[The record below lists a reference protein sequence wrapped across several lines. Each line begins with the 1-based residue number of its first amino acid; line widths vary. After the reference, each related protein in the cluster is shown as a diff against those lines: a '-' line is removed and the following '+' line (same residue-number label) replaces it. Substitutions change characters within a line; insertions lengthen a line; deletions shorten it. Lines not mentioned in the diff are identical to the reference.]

1 MVDDEVL
8 NDLLDRWE
16 EAQERGESISVE
28 QLCAAH
34 PELIDAVRRHV
45 AALRTMDHRMGALTG
60 ESMGESMGTS
70 TDTVTDEAEQL
81 SFDSRIS
88 SLSFHARGGLGAV
101 YVGEDR
107 ELHRRVAVKFIHRNL
122 ARDPASRQRF
132 ELEAEVTGRLEHPGV
147 VPLYGVGESDGNR
160 LFYAMRFVDGSTLDE
175 AIRRYFELQRERPGG
190 QAVEFRELLSSFVSV
205 CKTIAYAHNRGIVH
219 RDIKPENILLGR
231 YGETLVVDWG
241 LALPFLREE
250 RFRQSG
256 EKTLLPSGGS
266 GSGSSSSHGAGTPA
280 YMSPEQA
287 SELAPTPAADVYCL
301 GATLYKILTGVP
313 PVSANTL
320 SDIKTRILEGRI
332 ARPGSLVRNIPL
344 PLEAICR
351 KAMPLQ
357 PSHRYATALDLAR
370 DVERFLADEAV
381 LAYHEPLSARLSR
394 VGRRHRLATQ
404 VAVAG
409 LAACLLVMGVSAVWL
424 ASLAHREQNAR
435 ETAESAGQVAEQSRR
450 ENLRTS
456 ALFLARSIAQEIDLR
471 WRILEAEAA
480 SPKLRELMLAA
491 NRALVA
497 EQSEPSAKKS
507 LDAADQAAIQTW
519 LDKRYIANNS
529 AVKTKAWFMNAIEGT
544 QVARV
549 PEARSIGRNYRH
561 RDYFHGHGKDLPRDS
576 EEVREAAPLPD
587 KIVHMSAVFESTN
600 TGTLMVAF
608 SVPIWSDSVE
618 VAERHPIGILAMLV
632 ELGDFAIGRHAV
644 LADTRVDQIEN
655 RRGLILHHSRLGLKT
670 AEESLPRLSAVMV
683 EKAMLLRADRR
694 RAGSS
699 QTALASNVLEQFD
712 DPVDRQT
719 HLAAMEPVTIAGRP
733 SNISDTGWI
742 VIAEEAVE

>member
-1 MVDDEVL
+1 MVDDDLL

-28 QLCAAH
+28 QLCVEH
-34 PELIDAVRRHV
+34 PELIEAVRQRIV
-45 AALRTMDHRMGALTG
+45 ALRTIDHR
-60 ESMGESMGTS
+60 MGTS

-81 SFDSRIS
+81 SFASRIS
-88 SLSFHARGGLGAV
+88 SLAFHARGGLGAV

-107 ELHRRVAVKFIHRNL
+107 ELHRRVAIKFIHRNL

-147 VPLYGVGESDGNR
+147 VPLYGVGEADGNR
-160 LFYAMRFVDGSTLDE
+160 PFYAMRFVDGSTLDE
-175 AIRRYFELQRERPGG
+175 AIRRYFELKRERPGG
-190 QAVEFRELLSSFVSV
+190 QTVEFRELLSSFVSV

-256 EKTLLPSGGS
+256 EKTLLPTGGS
-266 GSGSSSSHGAGTPA
+266 GSGSSSSRGAGTPA

-287 SELAPTPAADVYCL
+287 SELAPTPAADVYSL

-332 ARPGSLVRNIPL
+332 ARPSSLARNLPL

-351 KAMPLQ
+351 KAMSLQ
-357 PSHRYATALDLAR
+357 PSDRYATALDLAR

-381 LAYHEPLSARLSR
+381 QAYQEPLSARLSR

-409 LAACLLVMGVSAVWL
+409 LALCLLVMGVSAIWL
-424 ASLAHREQNAR
+424 GSLAHREQNAR

-491 NRALVA
+491 NRGLIAG
-497 EQSEPSAKKS
+497 QS
-507 LDAADQAAIQTW
+507 LDARDQTAIQTW

-544 QVARV
+544 QLARV
-549 PEARSIGRNYRH
+549 PEERSIGRNYRH
-561 RDYFHGHGKDLPRDS
+561 RDYFHGRGKDLPRDS
-576 EEVREAAPLPD
+576 DEVRQATPLPD

-618 VAERHPIGILAMLV
+618 VADRQPIGILAMLV

-644 LADTRVDQIEN
+644 LADTRVDQIDN
-655 RRGLILHHSRLGLKT
+655 RRGLILHHPRLGLKSSD
-670 AEESLPRLSAVMV
+670 ESLPRLADAMV

-699 QTALASNVLEQFD
+699 QSALESNILEQFD

-719 HLAAMEPVTIAGRP
+719 HLAALEPVTIAGRP

-742 VIAEEAVE
+742 VIAEEATD

>member
-1 MVDDEVL
+1 MVDDDLL

-28 QLCAAH
+28 SLCVDH
-34 PELIDAVRRHV
+34 PELIDAVRQRI
-45 AALRTMDHRMGALTG
+45 AALHTIDQRMGT
-60 ESMGESMGTS
+60 SMGESS
-70 TDTVTDEAEQL
+70 DTVTDEAEQL
-81 SFDSRIS
+81 SFASRIS
-88 SLSFHARGGLGAV
+88 SLAFHARGGLGAV

-107 ELHRRVAVKFIHRNL
+107 GLHRRVAVKFIHRNL

-175 AIRRYFELQRERPGG
+175 SIRRYFELERERPGG
-190 QAVEFRELLSSFVSV
+190 NIVEFRELLSSFVSV

-256 EKTLLPSGGS
+256 EKTLMPSGGS

-332 ARPGSLVRNIPL
+332 ARPSSLVRNIPL

-351 KAMPLQ
+351 KAMSLQ
-357 PSHRYATALDLAR
+357 PSDRYATALDLAR

-381 LAYHEPLSARLSR
+381 LAYNEPLSARLSR

-409 LAACLLVMGVSAVWL
+409 LAACLLVMGVSAIWL

-435 ETAESAGQVAEQSRR
+435 ETAESAGQLAEQSRR

-456 ALFLARSIAQEIDLR
+456 ALFLARSIAQEIELR

-480 SPKLRELMLAA
+480 SPKLRELLLAA
-491 NRALVA
+491 NRGLV
-497 EQSEPSAKKS
+497 EKPLEKQLEKQS
-507 LDAADQAAIQTW
+507 LDARDQTAIQTW
-519 LDKRYIANNS
+519 LDKRYIANNA
-529 AVKTKAWFMNAIEGT
+529 AVKTKAWNINAIEGT

-561 RDYFHGHGKDLPRDS
+561 RDYFHGRGKDLPRDS
-576 EEVREAAPLPD
+576 EEARQATPLPD

-608 SVPIWSDSVE
+608 SVPIWSASVE
-618 VAERHPIGILAMLV
+618 EPQRQPIGILSMVV

-644 LADTRVDQIEN
+644 LADTRVDQIAN
-655 RRGLILHHSRLGLKT
+655 RRGLILHHPRLGLKSSDE
-670 AEESLPRLSAVMV
+670 ALPRLSDGVV
-683 EKAMLLRADRR
+683 ENAMLLRADRR
-694 RAGSS
+694 RTGPLPSS
-699 QTALASNVLEQFD
+699 PQTSILEQFD
-712 DPVDRQT
+712 DPVDGQT
-719 HLAAMEPVTIAGRP
+719 HLAALEPVIIVGRP
-733 SNISDTGWI
+733 SNIADTGWI
-742 VIAEEAVE
+742 VIAEEAAE

>member
-1 MVDDEVL
+1 MVDDDSL

-16 EAQERGESISVE
+16 EAQERGESINIE
-28 QLCAAH
+28 QLCVDH
-34 PELIDAVRRHV
+34 PDLIEAVRLRI
-45 AALRTMDHRMGALTG
+45 AALRTIDHR
-60 ESMGESMGTS
+60 MGTS

-81 SFDSRIS
+81 SFASRIS
-88 SLSFHARGGLGAV
+88 SLAFHARGGLGAV

-175 AIRRYFELQRERPGG
+175 AIRRFFELERERPGG
-190 QAVEFRELLSSFVSV
+190 QIVEFRALLSSFVSV

-301 GATLYKILTGVP
+301 GATLFKILTGVP

-332 ARPGSLVRNIPL
+332 ARPSSLRRNLPL

-351 KAMPLQ
+351 KAMSLQ
-357 PSHRYATALDLAR
+357 PSDRYATALDLAR

-381 LAYHEPLSARLSR
+381 LAYTEPLSARLSR

-409 LAACLLVMGVSAVWL
+409 LALCLLVMGVSAIWL
-424 ASLAHREQNAR
+424 GSLAHREQNAR
-435 ETAESAGQVAEQSRR
+435 ETAESAGQFAERSRR

-456 ALFLARSIAQEIDLR
+456 ALFLAKSIAQEIELR

-480 SPKLRELMLAA
+480 SPKLRELLLAA
-491 NRALVA
+491 NRGLV
-497 EQSEPSAKKS
+497 EKQLEKES
-507 LDAADQAAIQTW
+507 LDPMDHTAIQTW
-519 LDKRYIANNS
+519 LDKRYIANNA
-529 AVKTKAWFMNAIEGT
+529 AVKTKAWNINAIEGT

-561 RDYFHGHGKDLPRDS
+561 RDYFHGRGKDLPRDS
-576 EEVREAAPLPD
+576 EEVRQATPLAG

-608 SVPIWSDSVE
+608 SVPIWSASVE
-618 VAERHPIGILAMLV
+618 EAQRQPIGILSMVV

-644 LADTRVDQIEN
+644 LADTRVDQIAS
-655 RRGLILHHSRLGLKT
+655 RRGLILHHPRLGLKT
-670 AEESLPRLSAVMV
+670 SDEALPRLSSAVV
-683 EKAMLLRADRR
+683 ENAMLLRADRR
-694 RAGSS
+694 RTVPL
-699 QTALASNVLEQFD
+699 QTSPQTSILEQFD
-712 DPVDRQT
+712 DPVDGQT
-719 HLAAMEPVTIAGRP
+719 HLAALEPVVIVGRP
-733 SNISDTGWI
+733 SNIADTGWI
-742 VIAEEAVE
+742 VIAEEAADSP

>member
-1 MVDDEVL
+1 MLDNDLIDE
-8 NDLLDRWE
+8 LLDRWE
-16 EAQERGESISVE
+16 EGQERGQSVSLE
-28 QLCAAH
+28 QLCADR
-34 PELIDAVRRHV
+34 PDLIDAVRQRIS
-45 AALRTMDHRMGALTG
+45 ALRTIDHRLAALN
-60 ESMGESMGTS
+60 
-70 TDTVTDEAEQL
+70 DTATDETEPL
-81 SFDSRIS
+81 SFASQIQ
-88 SLSFHARGGLGAV
+88 SLEFHAKGGLGAV
-101 YVGEDR
+101 YVGDDHR
-107 ELHRRVAVKFIHRNL
+107 LHRRVAVKFIHHNL

-147 VPLYGVGESDGNR
+147 VPLYGVGETDGNR
-160 LFYAMRFVDGSTLDE
+160 LFYVMRFVDGSTLDE
-175 AIRRYFELQRERPGG
+175 AIRRFYADEATG
-190 QAVEFRELLSSFVSV
+190 QSGRGVEFRRLLASFVSV

-231 YGETLVVDWG
+231 YGETWVVDWG
-241 LALPFLREE
+241 LALPVLREE

-256 EKTLLPSGGS
+256 EKTLMPSGGS
-266 GSGSSSSHGAGTPA
+266 SGSGSSHGAGTPA

-301 GATLYKILTGVP
+301 GATLFKILTGAP
-313 PVSANTL
+313 PVTGNSLAEM
-320 SDIKTRILEGRI
+320 KTKILEGRI
-332 ARPGSLVRNIPL
+332 RRPGEVRRDVPR
-344 PLEAICR
+344 PLESICR
-351 KAMPLQ
+351 KAMSLQ
-357 PSHRYATALDLAR
+357 PSNRYATALELAR
-370 DVERFLADEAV
+370 DVERFLADESV
-381 LAYHEPLSARLSR
+381 LAYTEPFSARLSR
-394 VGRRHRLATQ
+394 FGRRHRLATQ

-409 LAACLLVMGVSAVWL
+409 LALCLLVMGVSAVWL
-424 ASLAHREQNAR
+424 GNLAHREQNAR
-435 ETAESAGQVAEQSRR
+435 ESAEFAGQVAEQSRR

-480 SPKLRELMLAA
+480 SPRLREIIMAA
-491 NRALVA
+491 NRELVGGQA
-497 EQSEPSAKKS
+497 

-561 RDYFHGHGKDLPRDS
+561 RDYFHGRGKDLPRDS
-576 EEVREAAPLPD
+576 EEVREAAPLSD

-644 LADTRVDQIEN
+644 LADTRVDQIDN
-655 RRGLILHHSRLGLKT
+655 RRGLILHHPRLGLKS
-670 AEESLPRLSAVMV
+670 AEESLPRLSEAAV

-694 RAGSS
+694 RAEPL
-699 QTALASNVLEQFD
+699 QTALDTNILEQFHD
-712 DPVDRQT
+712 SVDSLP

-742 VIAEEAVE
+742 VIAEEASQAANRPSASENPANLDER